1 MPGGRES
8 PLTPAASWAP
18 SGSGGSEGVEVQRS
32 KSSTFARLGR
42 SVSKLGGSRKARS
55 RQQAAIQESPRT
67 GDAVPQMPSP
77 DRAAYRRG
85 DGDIPGPSVTFAG
98 GISGGRVAPRGSG
111 TGSSAAGGSSAA
123 ARLRLFEE
131 GRFDMEAN
139 LGSLSEK
146 GVETLRADLAQ
157 LDGEVSAQLKAAV
170 AANYT
175 DFTRATPGILRL
187 EGEFQ
192 QLRNLL
198 HTMGDVVEGL
208 KDAAAA
214 VSAQAAQAAGGA
226 TPGHRRRLSGSATS
240 DSRAAAQEEAEAAW
254 RSGGDGAKW
263 LECLDDTD
271 VAVAERRLTD
281 ALHQLRRLDKL
292 LARFV
297 AAADRG
303 DPGQQ
308 ARLDSLGSEVEQ
320 RREQLIAIAEQQV
333 LQPTAA
339 SADICA
345 GADLLSRVAGRPH
358 AHAVVLEA
366 HAAKLKRRQAALV
379 RPASSGGGDA
389 DGSDYAAALGQKLG
403 LCLAAAADDVAAV
416 FGPAGGDAE
425 LAAAFLVW
433 ALHQTE
439 RACHL
444 LRKHALMP
452 FAAPAGLHAFGRCTF
467 AFAAHCAALEA
478 SHGLQL
484 VPTVQ
489 RELWPTLEQVLA
501 RRVRKVGEALR
512 RAVPGEVDAL
522 AAGATPL
529 PRDLASWE
537 CLSAAFPS
545 ADFLLDELEA
555 VAGEGRRLHSPRLE
569 AALRKVVSDLFQ
581 LYTASLAAALNRAIK
596 APGAIV
602 ETRERLAA
610 ASEAAMEL
618 STLLLERFL
627 PEALAPLTDVCGD
640 LASGPALGEHLLRMG
655 EALGMAVVPL
665 TPGGSLAIVPGGG
678 EPPEQGQTGRDAMQS
693 EEGELE
699 EGEELQPNG
708 ARLSAPASTESSE
721 ATRQRTTSE

>member
-1 MPGGRES
+1 MPVGREP

-18 SGSGGSEGVEVQRS
+18 SGSGGTAGMEVQRS
-32 KSSTFARLGR
+32 KSSTFARLTR
-42 SVSKLGGSRKARS
+42 SVSKLGSGKAGRP
-55 RQQAAIQESPRT
+55 RQQAAVPESPRA
-67 GDAVPQMPSP
+67 GDAPPPST
-77 DRAAYRRG
+77 RAAARPG
-85 DGDIPGPSVTFAG
+85 SSGEAAGPSVSFAPGTAG
-98 GISGGRVAPRGSG
+98 GRGAPRSSG
-111 TGSSAAGGSSAA
+111 AGAGGAGGGSAA

-131 GRFDMEAN
+131 GRFDLEAN
-139 LGSLSEK
+139 LGSLTEK
-146 GVETLRADLAQ
+146 GVETLRSDLAQ

-170 AANYT
+170 AANYA

-214 VSAQAAQAAGGA
+214 VSAQAAAQAAGAA
-226 TPGHRRRLSGSATS
+226 TPGQRRGVSSGTAS
-240 DSRAAAQEEAEAAW
+240 DSRAAAEAEAEAAW
-254 RSGGDGAKW
+254 RAGGDGAKW

-271 VAVAERRLTD
+271 VAVAERRLVD
-281 ALHQLRRLDKL
+281 ALQLLRRLEKL
-292 LARFV
+292 LGRFV
-297 AAADRG
+297 AGADRD
-303 DPGQQ
+303 DPKQQ
-308 ARLDSLGSEVEQ
+308 ARLDSLGGEVEQ
-320 RREQLIAIAEQQV
+320 RRERLIAIAEQQV
-333 LQPTAA
+333 MQPTAVA
-339 SADICA
+339 ADIRA
-345 GADLLSRVAGRPH
+345 GADLLSRVAGRQH
-358 AHAVVLEA
+358 AHALVLEA
-366 HAAKLKRRQAALV
+366 HAAKLKRRQAALL

-389 DGSDYAAALGQKLG
+389 DGSDYAAALGQKLA

-433 ALHQTE
+433 SLHQTE

-444 LRKHALMP
+444 LRKHALLP
-452 FAAPAGLHAFGRCTF
+452 FAAPAGLHAFARCAF

-489 RELWPTLEQVLA
+489 RELWPALEQVLA
-501 RRVRKVGEALR
+501 RRVRKLGESLR
-512 RAVPGEVDAL
+512 RAAAGQVDAL
-522 AAGATPL
+522 AAGTTP
-529 PRDLASWE
+529 PPQDPTSWE

-555 VAGEGRRLHSPRLE
+555 VAAEGARLHSPRLE
-569 AALRKVVSDLFQ
+569 AALRKAVPDLFQ
-581 LYTASLAAALNRAIK
+581 LYTASLAAALNRGLK
-596 APGAIV
+596 APGASS

-627 PEALAPLTDVCGD
+627 PEALAPLADVCGD
-640 LASGPALGEHLLRMG
+640 LTSGPALGEHLLRMG

-665 TPGGSLAIVPGGG
+665 TPGGSVVAVPGGG
-678 EPPEQGQTGRDAMQS
+678 EEADVEEQGPAAAAAGQDGEPAEREEEQGQ
-693 EEGELE
+693 
-699 EGEELQPNG
+699 G
-708 ARLSAPASTESSE
+708 AQRRGTASTEGS
-721 ATRQRTTSE
+721 AAARYRTTSE